1 MKKLIFILLCFC
13 LLTFGSSARII
24 EVAPAG
30 AWGVLGIS
38 GGGAAEEAP
47 GGTLIDTNLVVRY
60 FFDEAASGT
69 TPTDVLD
76 ASGVGSDFDLAINY
90 GSSDAAY
97 TEVSGN
103 RAWEITDATGGPVA
117 RLAINDSSDKVRD
130 AIHGSTKATIE
141 LVMSVTAASTSSGRA
156 FGITG
161 SGDEGALMVIH
172 DNSVGAFRLNEW
184 ERIHTFPWTKDERA
198 VWHFVVDTTQA
209 TENDRIKIYKN
220 GTDTEIALADYPN
233 ENSTII
239 IEASS
244 FLIAGNRA
252 NDGNRGVAGEFF
264 YAALYSGA
272 FSAQDCSDNYDV
284 LTADDDQ

>member
-1 MKKLIFILLCFC
+1 MKKLIFILLCFSI
-13 LLTFGSSARII
+13 LTFGSSARII

-38 GGGAAEEAP
+38 GGGAVAA

-90 GSSDAAY
+90 GTSDAAY

-103 RAWEITDATGGPVA
+103 RVWEITDETGGPVA
-117 RLAINDSSDKVRD
+117 RLAINDSSDKIRD
-130 AIHGSTKATIE
+130 AIHGAQKATIE
-141 LVMSVTAASTSSGRA
+141 LVVNVTAASTSAGRL

-161 SGDEGALMVIH
+161 SGDEGALMVLH
-172 DNSVGAFRLNEW
+172 DNTVGTFRSNET
-184 ERIHTFPWTKDERA
+184 ENIGSFTWTKSERA
-198 VWHFVVDTTQA
+198 VWHFVVDTTLA
-209 TENDRIKIYKN
+209 TAGDRIKIYKN
-220 GTDTEIALADYPN
+220 GSDTSIALDISPDQN
-233 ENSTII
+233 TTFV
-239 IEASS
+239 IEATS
-244 FLIAGNRA
+244 FLVVGNRA
-252 NDGNRGVAGEFF
+252 NDGTRGVAGEYF